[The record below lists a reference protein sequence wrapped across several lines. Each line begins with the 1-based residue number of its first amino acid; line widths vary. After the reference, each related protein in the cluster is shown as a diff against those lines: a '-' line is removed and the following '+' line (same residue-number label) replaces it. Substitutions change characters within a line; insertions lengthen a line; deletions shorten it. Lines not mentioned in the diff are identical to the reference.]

1 MRPVFGFVRGGNG
14 RLRERERDGVLCVC
28 GYGGPYVRCGC
39 ACVRACSLA
48 LTLCV
53 RALALSLAFAGEGR
67 GLLQRQRRTA
77 DIELRPV
84 SPQWVTATGR
94 SPACSAL
101 ATRPAL
107 FFVQGR
113 DTFSEAWPPVHEMR
127 DRKTTR
133 LHLPLHLLFPPV
145 LSEWPSDA
153 PNLPSFCEVIVRGMG
168 VATVLCFVMRNLS
181 LPPRKK

>member
-1 MRPVFGFVRGGNG
+1 MFGALSLRAYAAGVWVCKGGKWEIEGEGKGRGCCVYVGMVGRTCVAGVR
-14 RLRERERDGVLCVC
+14 
-28 GYGGPYVRCGC
+28 

-145 LSEWPSDA
+145 LSE
-153 PNLPSFCEVIVRGMG
+153 
-168 VATVLCFVMRNLS
+168 
-181 LPPRKK
+181 